1 MVNINGENWRIYL
14 VPSWHPVLIRSN
26 GTTTIGACDD
36 QKKAI
41 YILDGLSI
49 KKFKKV
55 LCHELT
61 HACMFSYDIELSL
74 EQEELL
80 ADLVATYGAEIIY
93 KTNSIFKRL
102 KENKNKGTWN

>member
-14 VPSWHPVLIRSN
+14 VPSWHPALIRSN

-49 KKFKKV
+49 KKFK
-55 LCHELT
+55 
-61 HACMFSYDIELSL
+61 
-74 EQEELL
+74 
-80 ADLVATYGAEIIY
+80 IY
-93 KTNSIFKRL
+93 KSQNQGLYTKIGKYYRHGVSGITLDEL
-102 KENKNKGTWN
+102 KGEYGNGKIGVPTYAVKTFE